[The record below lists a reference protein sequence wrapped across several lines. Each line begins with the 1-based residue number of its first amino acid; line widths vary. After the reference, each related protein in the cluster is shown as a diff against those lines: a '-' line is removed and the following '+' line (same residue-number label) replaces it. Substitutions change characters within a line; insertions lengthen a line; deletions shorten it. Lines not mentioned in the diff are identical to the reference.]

1 MTQLPIHTT
10 GFIFAAL
17 AALTFTTS
25 ASAERYNP
33 YGPEDPGYADAMRN
47 YGKEMLFAK
56 YAALQCTDYKVT
68 YNPAHFDLGPPL
80 LWDDKR
86 YENFLTQVM
95 NETKEKLD
103 KQLNAKGHDAFCK
116 TAIEFFAANYKP
128 GKKPVFIN
136 GM

>member
-1 MTQLPIHTT
+1 MKHL
-10 GFIFAAL
+10 IFAAL
-17 AALTFTTS
+17 LSLTLATS

-33 YGPEDPGYADAMRN
+33 YSPEDPGYADAMRN

-56 YAALQCTDYKVT
+56 YAARQCTDYKVT
-68 YNPAHFDLGPPL
+68 YNGDHFEQGPPL
-80 LWDDKR
+80 LWDNTR
-86 YENFLTQVM
+86 YQNFLTVVM
-95 NETKEKLD
+95 VETKEKLD
-103 KQLNAKGHDAFCK
+103 KQLAAKGHDAFCQ